1 MRRETKQ
8 MVSLAALAVGTA
20 MPVAAQDRLNQANPA
35 IVERALPQPSRPRDE
50 REPSITAPPPLVG
63 NQQPRAV
70 ALTVSAIV
78 VDGAAELPAGT
89 FTAAILPYI
98 GRGLS
103 TADLSTLAQAV
114 AGAARS
120 AGFPFASAWIAP
132 QDLTAGILRVRLDA
146 GTLSAV
152 RVIGAASPA
161 ADRLLSRALV
171 TGRAVR
177 RDELERAIL
186 LVGDMP
192 GITVK
197 ESRYVRQDGFGILLV
212 TIAEDRASAYAQVD
226 NRGSR
231 EVGPYRATVLANVR
245 NIAQSG
251 DEIGLIASLTPVQPS
266 EFAFVRGRYAAPVD
280 DRGSMLTASGSYGR
294 AHPGASLTA
303 LNVIGQSGDAAV
315 AYVRPLLRSR
325 LHSLWT
331 GLEVRALRSDQTLL
345 GRPLRNERLSTLTAS
360 LSGSMEAAGGVLRG
374 EAAMVAGLPLPGV
387 THQDDARKS
396 RSDGDAR
403 FVLWTYNADWTTSL
417 TDRVGIVIATAAQL
431 ASRPLLATMEIGAGG
446 PAFGRGY
453 DFAERTGDKGILG
466 SADLRIDTGKVRGLV
481 DRVQLYGSIDG
492 GYVDNLRGGSGGGT
506 LLSSALGARLGR
518 GRSSGMV
525 ELAFPLNADR
535 FDTRNRT
542 PRLSVRLSRAF

>member
-8 MVSLAALAVGTA
+8 MMSLATLAVGTA
-20 MPVAAQDRLNQANPA
+20 MPAAAQDRLNQATPA
-35 IVERALPQPSRPRDE
+35 IVERALPQPPRPRDE
-50 REPSITAPPPLVG
+50 SGSSVAVPPPLVG
-63 NQQPRAV
+63 PQSSPSG
-70 ALTVSAIV
+70 ALSASAIV
-78 VDGAAELPAGT
+78 IEGAAELPAGT
-89 FTAAILPYI
+89 FSAAILPYV
-98 GRGLS
+98 GRSLS
-103 TADLSTLAQAV
+103 NADLSALAQAV

-132 QDLTAGILRVRLDA
+132 QALTAGILRVRLDA

-152 RVIGAASPA
+152 RVIGAASPV

-177 RDELERAIL
+177 RNELERAIL
-186 LVGDMP
+186 LVGDLP

-197 ESRYVRQDGFGILLV
+197 DSRYVRQDGFGILLV
-212 TIAEDRASAYAQVD
+212 TIVEDRASAYAQID

-231 EVGPYRATVLANVR
+231 EVGPYRATILANVR
-245 NIAQSG
+245 NVARSG
-251 DEIGLIASLTPVQPS
+251 DEIGLIAALTPVQPS
-266 EFAFVRGRYAAPVD
+266 EFAFVRGRYTAPVD

-294 AHPGASLTA
+294 AHPGASLSA
-303 LNVIGQSGDAAV
+303 LDVIGQSGDAAV
-315 AYVRPLLRSR
+315 AYVRPLVRAR
-325 LHSLWT
+325 GHSLWT
-331 GLEVRALRSDQTLL
+331 GLELRALRSDQTLL
-345 GRPLRNERLSTLTAS
+345 GRSLRNERLSTLTAS
-360 LSGSMEAAGGVLRG
+360 LSGSMGAAGGVLHG

-387 THQDDARKS
+387 TRQSDARKS

-417 TDRVGIVIATAAQL
+417 TDRVSIVIATAAQL

-453 DFAERTGDKGILG
+453 DFAERTGDKGVLG
-466 SADLRIDTGKVRGLV
+466 SGEVRIDAGKVRGLV
-481 DRVQLYGSIDG
+481 DRVQIYGSIDG
-492 GYVDNLRGGSGGGT
+492 GYVGNLRGGFGGGA